1 MNFHDSFFCI
11 RITELITSLMSRWF
25 EGVDLGYRGIWH
37 LECFTSMPCRIPKV
51 LVRSTE
57 MFVSVLSEMVI
68 VCHWGN
74 HWFGTEILS
83 SSPPVLAGIL
93 LGLALGNCS
102 LHLCVV
108 WDVHRFGPGKQ
119 IASPRC
125 GLGCSL
131 VWHGD
136 TELFGC
142 LRTGMFI
149 GLALW
154 YRALHQSVVWNVQ
167 WFGTGAQIFS
177 SLYCLGFS

>member
-1 MNFHDSFFCI
+1 
-11 RITELITSLMSRWF
+11 
-25 EGVDLGYRGIWH
+25 
-37 LECFTSMPCRIPKV
+37 
-51 LVRSTE
+51 
-57 MFVSVLSEMVI
+57 MFASVLSEMVI

-119 IASPRC
+119 IASPWC

-149 GLALW
+149 GLALIQSPSPICGLECSMVW
-154 YRALHQSVVWNVQ
+154 HWGTDLFISVLSGIFISLLQEYRGLHLRDLWNTH
-167 WFGTGAQIFS
+167 WFGTGT
-177 SLYCLGFS
+177 